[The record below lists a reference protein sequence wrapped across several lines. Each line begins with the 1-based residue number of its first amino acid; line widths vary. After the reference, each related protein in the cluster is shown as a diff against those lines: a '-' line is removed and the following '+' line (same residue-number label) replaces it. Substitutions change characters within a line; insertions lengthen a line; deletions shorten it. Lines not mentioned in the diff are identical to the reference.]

1 MHPYLLKEYRNR
13 WYLIGKS
20 ELKEKVITF
29 GLDRIFDPLLLEQN
43 FVIESNF
50 SLCKVIERAG
60 IESLPNA
67 VVMLFKNSSAF
78 TPLCS
83 VTTALF
89 SSLIYT
95 PYEMLI

>member
-1 MHPYLLKEYRNR
+1 MPFSVFVPQRTSRTRESFFNVSASSFVRTKSKLL
-13 WYLIGKS
+13 
-20 ELKEKVITF
+20 
-29 GLDRIFDPLLLEQN
+29 
-43 FVIESNF
+43 IESNF